1 MTSEA
6 NMPEPIAPLYRE
18 ALRPQFHFTARYWDN
33 YKLNPGPHEEGWI
46 NDVNGLVYLDGEYHL
61 FAQRWWSCWLHA
73 VSRDLIHWEEL
84 PPAFGK
90 DDKFGG
96 TQSGGAVVDWENTSG
111 LATGDTPVIVAFW
124 SALGPMQCISYSND
138 RGRTWSK
145 YAANPVL
152 EHGHRDPKVVW
163 YAPQSKWVMVLYGPP
178 DDPSLPE
185 NCYLFF
191 ESKDLLHWEKLPGEI
206 PNMYECPDFFE
217 IALDGDPEQRRWV
230 VVEADGSY
238 LVGTF
243 DGERFH
249 AETEKLTGDFGP
261 SFYATMSWVN
271 LPPED
276 GRRIQLGWMRGG
288 SYPDMPFNQQISF
301 PCELTLRTLP
311 EGVRLCRYPVA
322 EIGNLYTDRFALA
335 TTPVRAGENP
345 LAHIA
350 GELFD
355 IEVEVDLARS
365 TCSAIVL
372 DMCGSLVSYVVKDQA
387 LDSCGVRTHLP
398 PRDGRVQ
405 IRVLV
410 DRMSVETFGNRGEVA
425 ITSCSQARAG
435 GAPLSL
441 VALGGEAFVTAL
453 EVRRLGSAW
462 QEERV

>member
-1 MTSEA
+1 MT
-6 NMPEPIAPLYRE
+6 EPIAPLYEE
-18 ALRPQFHFTARYWDN
+18 ALRPQFHFTARYWDD
-33 YKLNPGPHEEGWI
+33 YKLNPGPHEEGWV

-73 VSRDLIHWEEL
+73 VSRDLVHWEEL

-90 DDKFGG
+90 DDEFGG

-124 SALGPMQCISYSND
+124 SALSPMQCICYSND
-138 RGRTWSK
+138 RGRSWTK
-145 YAANPVL
+145 YGGNPVL
-152 EHGHRDPKVVW
+152 AHAHRDPKVIW
-163 YAPQSKWVMVLYGPP
+163 YAPQRKWVMVLYGPP
-178 DDPSLPE
+178 DDSSLPE
-185 NCYLFF
+185 HCYLLF

-206 PNMYECPDFFE
+206 PDMYECPDMF
-217 IALDGDPEQRRWV
+217 AMPLDGDPANRKWV
-230 VVEADGSY
+230 VVGGDGTY

-249 AETEKLTGDFGP
+249 AETEKLPGDFGTC
-261 SFYATMSWVN
+261 FYATMSWVN
-271 LPPED
+271 IPRED

-288 SYPDMPFNQQISF
+288 SYPDMPFNQQLSF

-311 EGVRLCRYPVA
+311 EGVRLCRNPAA
-322 EIGNLYTDRFALA
+322 EIGRLCTDRLALTEA
-335 TTPVRAGENP
+335 RVKPGENP
-345 LAHIA
+345 LAAIQ

-355 IEVEVDLARS
+355 IEIEVDLTRS

-372 DMCGSLVSYVVKDQA
+372 EARGSLVSYTVKDEA

-410 DRMSVETFGNRGEVA
+410 DRMSIETYGNRGEVS
-425 ITSCSQARAG
+425 ITSCSRAKDG
-435 GAPLSL
+435 ETPLAL

-453 EVRRLGSAW
+453 EVRTLKSAW
-462 QEERV
+462 G